1 MQLTAASA
9 PIAHNQP
16 KRVRLMIIDD
26 SSSVRRVLERMLA
39 DRDGIEIVAS
49 VGDAQQAISQI
60 PTIKPDVIS
69 LDVEMPGLGGIEALQ
84 RIMRVDPDARVIM
97 LSTLTLK
104 GSKVTSDAMRL
115 GAMDVL
121 VKPGLGVSPS
131 EFKMALCAKV
141 MSVRHR

>member
-1 MQLTAASA
+1 MEPT
-9 PIAHNQP
+9 IANSP

-49 VGDAQQAISQI
+49 IGDACEAIAQI

-84 RIMRVDPDARVIM
+84 RILRVDPEARVIM

-104 GSKVTSDAMRL
+104 GSKVTSDALRL

-121 VKPGLGVSPS
+121 TKPGLGVSPS
-131 EFKMALCAKV
+131 EFKMALCGKV
-141 MSVRHR
+141 MSVRRKY